1 MLLSQMGLRTMK
13 QEIHPDY
20 HDIVFLDTATGFKFL
35 TRSTMT
41 SKETVQWED
50 GNEYP
55 LIKVDISSAS
65 HPYYTGKMKYVD
77 SAGRVEKFQKKYNWE
92 NRKQQS
98 KKKQEEKKNETPEE
112 QPAESSES

>member
-1 MLLSQMGLRTMK
+1 MK
-13 QEIHPDY
+13 QGIHPDY
-20 HDIVFLDTATGFKFL
+20 HPVVFLDTSTQTKFI

-41 SKETVQWED
+41 SKETIEWED

-55 LIKVDISSAS
+55 LVKVDISSAS

-92 NRKQQS
+92 KRKQQAQ
-98 KKKQEEKKNETPEE
+98 KKKGKESE
-112 QPAESSES
+112 QAAEQTPAESTETSEG